1 MNEKE
6 TTPSYLELSNQA
18 YGIVVDAFA
27 SANQRGLD
35 YWKSVWE
42 IVSRPYSSTAVDANV
57 RDNFER
63 ANQIVALSIGE
74 LQANGQ
80 RTSEVVEKLLSVT
93 GNLKDSY
100 VHSLRGLMK
109 TGISNMNFVRETT
122 ELQFGDLAQRLDQIR
137 PASAVSAN

>member
-35 YWKSVWE
+35 YWSSVWE
-42 IVSRPYSSTAVDANV
+42 IVSRPYSSTAVDSYV

-93 GNLKDSY
+93 GNLQDSY

>member
-42 IVSRPYSSTAVDANV
+42 IVSRPYSSTAVDSNV

-93 GNLKDSY
+93 GNLQDSY

>member
-63 ANQIVALSIGE
+63 ANQIVALSVGE

-93 GNLKDSY
+93 GNLQDSY

>member
-35 YWKSVWE
+35 YWRSVWE
-42 IVSRPYSSTAVDANV
+42 IVSRPYSSTAVDSNV

-93 GNLKDSY
+93 GNLQDSY

>member
-63 ANQIVALSIGE
+63 ANQIVALSVGE

>member
-1 MNEKE
+1 M
-6 TTPSYLELSNQA
+6 
-18 YGIVVDAFA
+18 VDAFA

-35 YWKSVWE
+35 YWRSVWE
-42 IVSRPYSSTAVDANV
+42 IVSRPYSSTAVDSNV

-93 GNLKDSY
+93 GNLQDSY

-109 TGISNMNFVRETT
+109 TGISNMNFVWPS
-122 ELQFGDLAQRLDQIR
+122 G
-137 PASAVSAN
+137 